1 MPALLA
7 ASAGDG
13 LLLSTHLML
22 PVTISGSEVSL
33 ESFVVRPD
41 HPGRFPLVVI
51 THGPRAV
58 DGDAFFRNILH
69 IQRNRLEQSGNETA
83 NPSSV
88 RAELSSAANCA
99 RCKYRL
105 TSQGADG
112 RPDRRRFAGEQYR
125 AMVRSASALHGS
137 VGATGLPGP
146 SRLQTD
152 TGLIAF
158 TELDPGRLQ
167 SSTQLVD
174 GPCIGR
180 YRPRRSLDPLDGLQ
194 RHTRFVRELALFNP
208 KHRPSSSDLFTG

>member
-1 MPALLA
+1 MCALQ
-7 ASAGDG
+7 
-13 LLLSTHLML
+13 
-22 PVTISGSEVSL
+22 VSL
-33 ESFVVRPD
+33 DVARS
-41 HPGRFPLVVI
+41 GRATGPAPLRR
-51 THGPRAV
+51 GAV
-58 DGDAFFRNILH
+58 
-69 IQRNRLEQSGNETA
+69 
-83 NPSSV
+83 SS
-88 RAELSSAANCA
+88 NG
-99 RCKYRL
+99 
-105 TSQGADG
+105 T
-112 RPDRRRFAGEQYR
+112 
-125 AMVRSASALHGS
+125 SASALHGS